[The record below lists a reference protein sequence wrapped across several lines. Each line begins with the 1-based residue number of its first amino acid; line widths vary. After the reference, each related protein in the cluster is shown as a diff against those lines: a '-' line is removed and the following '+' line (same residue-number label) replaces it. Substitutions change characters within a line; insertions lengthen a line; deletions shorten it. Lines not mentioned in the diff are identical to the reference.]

1 MAFIGQFGTTYPSS
15 HTHFEKDMIGERV
28 IMLNPQTGNV
38 SEFISTKMPDPS
50 FRPVGLAFNK
60 NDNAL
65 YIASIGKFEV
75 RNTLPNGTPLP
86 LYVPWGYAHT
96 GSVWKVMKTNSTGQ

>member
-1 MAFIGQFGTTYPSS
+1 
-15 HTHFEKDMIGERV
+15 MIGERV
-28 IMLNPQTGNV
+28 IMLNPQTGNIT
-38 SEFISTKMPDPS
+38 EFISTKVPDPS

-75 RNTLPNGTPLP
+75 RNTLPNGTPLSM
-86 LYVPWGYAHT
+86 YVPWGYTHT
-96 GSVWKVMKTNSTGQ
+96 GSIWKVMSSATNSTTT